1 MQVRLYATVG
11 SIGKR
16 TWGLQAC
23 EWRQNQSYEHE
34 QGQQAQETPH
44 RFALD
49 SLDVAVLPLMTD
61 YSLTEGAVVM
71 ERICVHTH
79 MRVCVVDNR
88 HMHR

>member
-11 SIGKR
+11 SVGKR

-23 EWRQNQSYEHE
+23 EWRQNRSYERE
-34 QGQQAQETPH
+34 QGRQAQETSH

-61 YSLTEGAVVM
+61 YSLTEGAVGMKRV
-71 ERICVHTH
+71 RAHTH
-79 MRVCVVDNR
+79 TRVCVVDNR
-88 HMHR
+88 RARR